1 MDKNFTI
8 EDGVKSLFRV
18 NGISDM
24 PKWEYLPKT
33 EKDYTERIII
43 DGEIY
48 PIFYWRHDPQIQAI
62 MRNGKYNIGGS
73 CSTKISGMI
82 DRTYGLQAFLYK
94 EIDNA
99 EWILDSKI
107 KKMTA
112 FVNQNAANVL
122 LKMENDKV
130 AVLELG
136 ANLPK
141 GTEEQ
146 TRHTVWGK
154 MGMESTRVVSTKIR
168 PQSVY
173 LYTDKPEPYTF
184 NDATIELYG
193 LSLYDATIAVSIFKM
208 LTDKVDLAWLKSRER
223 QLIAYINNVYA
234 SSDNAQSIIFEEAVE

>member
-1 MDKNFTI
+1 MIKNFTI
-8 EDGVKSLFRV
+8 EDGVNSLFQV
-18 NGISDM
+18 NGINDS
-24 PKWEYLPKT
+24 PKWKFLPKT
-33 EKDYTERIII
+33 ENDYTDQVLI
-43 DGEIY
+43 DGQVY
-48 PIFYWRHDPQIQAI
+48 PIFYWRNDPQIQAI

-82 DRTYGLQAFLYK
+82 DRTYGLNAFLYK

-107 KKMTA
+107 KKLTA
-112 FVNQNAANVL
+112 FVNQNAATVL
-122 LKMENDKV
+122 LKMENDKI

-136 ANLPK
+136 SNLPQ
-141 GTEEQ
+141 GAEEQ

-154 MGMESTRVVSTKIR
+154 MGMESTRVVSTKVR

-173 LYTDKPEPYTF
+173 LYTDRAEPYTF

-208 LTDKVDLAWLKSRER
+208 LTGKVDLEWIKQRDQ
-223 QLIAYINNVYA
+223 QLLSYINNIYE
-234 SSDNAQSIIFEEAVE
+234 SSNNEKSIVFDEGGV

>member
-1 MDKNFTI
+1 MIKNLTI
-8 EDGVKSLFRV
+8 EDGVNSLFQV
-18 NGISDM
+18 NGIKDA
-24 PKWEYLPKT
+24 PKWKFLPKT
-33 EKDYTERIII
+33 ENDYTDKVLI
-43 DGEIY
+43 DGQVY

-73 CSTKISGMI
+73 CSAKISGMI
-82 DRTYGLQAFLYK
+82 DKTYGLDAFLYK

-107 KKMTA
+107 KKLTA
-112 FVNQNAANVL
+112 FVNQNAANLL
-122 LKMENDKV
+122 LKMENEKV

-136 ANLPK
+136 ANLPE
-141 GTEEQ
+141 GAEEQ

-154 MGMESTRVVSTKIR
+154 MGMESTRVVSTKVR

-173 LYTDKPEPYTF
+173 LYTDRAEPYTF

-208 LTDKVDLAWLKSRER
+208 LTGKVDLAWIRQRDR
-223 QLIAYINNVYA
+223 QLVSYINKVYE
-234 SSDNAQSIIFEEAVE
+234 SSNNEKSIVFEGGGV